1 MFKHLVESGS
11 HRGEFARKSRFM
23 LGTLGL
29 YAALL
34 AASGVAGVFAY
45 DARLERQSLEI
56 TWMLAPVPVEA
67 APRPD
72 NEPPRPRGD
81 AGARSDAVP
90 ERVDAIARLNDS
102 TKPPETI
109 STRPNA
115 LKELPDTSKFIKSG
129 RDFDPGGA
137 GLPVGPRDGD
147 GAGFFSRERAAPP
160 VRVNAADDPL
170 PPPTPAP
177 APTQKPPSVVRAS
190 SSVISGKVLSTP
202 APPYPAIAKAMHT
215 SGTVN
220 VEILIDEGGGVI
232 SARAINGPAVLRI
245 AAVQAARQARFTP
258 TILGGQ
264 PVKVSGVI
272 TYNFVLN

>member
-1 MFKHLVESGS
+1 
-11 HRGEFARKSRFM
+11 M
-23 LGTLGL
+23 LCTLGL
-29 YAALL
+29 YAVLL

-45 DARLERQSLEI
+45 DARLERQNLEI
-56 TWMLAPVPVEA
+56 NWMVAPVPVDA
-67 APRPD
+67 APRPE

-81 AGARSDAVP
+81 AGTRPDAVP
-90 ERVDAIARLNDS
+90 ERIDAIARLNDS

-115 LKELPDTSKFIKSG
+115 LKELLDTGKFIKSG

-137 GLPVGPRDGD
+137 GSPVGPRDGD
-147 GAGFFSRERAAPP
+147 GAGYFSRERATAP
-160 VRVNAADDPL
+160 VRVNVADDPL
-170 PPPTPAP
+170 PPPTPSP

-190 SSVISGKVLSTP
+190 SSVISGKVLSKP
-202 APPYPAIAKAMHT
+202 APPYPAIAKATRT

-220 VEILIDEGGGVI
+220 VEILIDESGSVI
-232 SARAINGPAVLRI
+232 SARAIDGPPVLRA